1 MTCCSLIY
9 QFNFPTLLIL
19 TDQPD
24 IVCSLFPDNGRAWV
38 GTLAVFAMV
47 KMDTDFWCTV
57 MLFLISKL
65 NLFQSV
71 FIFYS
76 QVLCYYVKFWFGYR
90 FLKNILHH
98 DLITMS
104 GDAVKQLLL

>member
-24 IVCSLFPDNGRAWV
+24 IVCSLFSDKDRAWI

-47 KMDTDFWCTV
+47 KTGIEFLVHCKAVPNILTQ
-57 MLFLISKL
+57 LISACL
-65 NLFQSV
+65 YVLQSG
-71 FIFYS
+71 S
-76 QVLCYYVKFWFGYR
+76 VLLCK
-90 FLKNILHH
+90 ILIW
-98 DLITMS
+98 L
-104 GDAVKQLLL
+104 